1 MLMVSGGDSFGGFA
15 APVSAT
21 TGTGEFFLQVS
32 TNLTDLL
39 SNQMISADFQLQT
52 LVDLGILEQLNQH
65 QLPILE
71 DSQRQSLL
79 VNLICSDSC

>member
-1 MLMVSGGDSFGGFA
+1 
-15 APVSAT
+15 
-21 TGTGEFFLQVS
+21 
-32 TNLTDLL
+32 
-39 SNQMISADFQLQT
+39 MISADFQLQT